1 MLVQYLLAHLAV
13 SVMFELL
20 LVSHYVLFSVFVL
33 ANKFDL
39 I

>member
-1 MLVQYLLAHLAV
+1 
-13 SVMFELL
+13 MFELL
-20 LVSHYVLFSVFVL
+20 LVLHYVLFSVFVL